1 MKKIITGLI
10 DDIRSFA
17 AGARGSY
24 STALTGTAQNFKG
37 RKWLV
42 FFFYNGLA
50 ILGCCYMSVYSTLRD
65 GSEDVM
71 MSIFIPQC
79 IAVSI
84 IIFFAFLHR
93 SSPVFTAGAVAV
105 ISFGIAMQVYMLD
118 PTSKEAQPDAAKLII
133 ILFVG
138 LIVSL
143 LLAPLVKYIT
153 FGANIKKIVLLADTA
168 ALIIYLFLAVFGT
181 NIGGAKGWIFIGG
194 VSFQLTEI
202 TKVLAVLAFSL
213 CMYDDGKTAEKE
225 KTWLA
230 RISLVLHA
238 VCLAL
243 ICSELGTLAVILLT
257 YFIVNFVFRTDRK
270 VVFAELLA
278 IIFLGLSAFAASGVV
293 YRFTKPDTVETTAAA
308 EDETAAEVTENAE
321 KESVTAISDG
331 AEEASAD
338 ANERSVIKEL
348 LYTRVGRV
356 YVKVMA
362 RLGKTASGGKSEDN
376 FQRSQADRALLRAT
390 LIGDSS
396 GSLAG
401 VPLISSDMVFVYI
414 VVRLGIIWTLFI
426 LFLFVVMAYE
436 VFFKTALSDHE
447 KNAYG
452 IFICAFVTSIFMQA
466 FVSAA
471 SATGLLPI
479 IGVQFPFFGAGG
491 SAMCVNMLMVILAI
505 DFLGKANTEKEI
517 AK

>member
-84 IIFFAFLHR
+84 IVFFAFLHR

-118 PTSKEAQPDAAKLII
+118 PTSKEAQPDAAKIII

-138 LIVSL
+138 LVASL
-143 LLAPLVKYIT
+143 LLTPLVKYIT
-153 FGANIKKIVLLADTA
+153 SGLNIKKTVLFVDA
-168 ALIIYLFLAVFGT
+168 ASLFIYLFLAVFGK

-230 RISLVLHA
+230 RISLILHA

-257 YFIVNFVFRTDRK
+257 YFIVNFVFRTDKK
-270 VVFAELLA
+270 VVLAELLVLA
-278 IIFLGLSAFAASGVV
+278 VLGASALAASGVV
-293 YRFTKPDTVETTAAA
+293 YRFTKPDTVETTVA
-308 EDETAAEVTENAE
+308 EAKVTTAAPENEEPEGVT
-321 KESVTAISDG
+321 SLSDG
-331 AEEASAD
+331 EEEKSAG
-338 ANERSVIKEL
+338 ERSAVKEL

-356 YVKVMA
+356 YEKVMS
-362 RLGKTASGGKSEDN
+362 RFGKSANADDY
-376 FQRSQADRALLRAT
+376 QRSQADRALLRAT
-390 LIGDSS
+390 LIGDSG

-479 IGVQFPFFGAGG
+479 IGVQFPFFGEGG

>member
-24 STALTGTAQNFKG
+24 STALTDTAQNFKE

-84 IIFFAFLHR
+84 MVFFAFLHR

-118 PTSKEAQPDAAKLII
+118 PTSKEAQPDAAKIII

-138 LIVSL
+138 LVASL
-143 LLAPLVKYIT
+143 LLTPLVKYIT
-153 FGANIKKIVLLADTA
+153 SGLNIKKTVLFVDA
-168 ALIIYLFLAVFGT
+168 ASLLIYLFLAVFGK

-230 RISLVLHA
+230 RISLILHA

-257 YFIVNFVFRTDRK
+257 YFIVNFVFRTDKK
-270 VVFAELLA
+270 VVLAELLVLA
-278 IIFLGLSAFAASGVV
+278 VLGASALAASGVV
-293 YRFTKPDTVETTAAA
+293 YRFTKPDTVETTAA
-308 EDETAAEVTENAE
+308 EAEVTTAAPENEEPEGVTSHSGGEEE
-321 KESVTAISDG
+321 K
-331 AEEASAD
+331 SAG
-338 ANERSVIKEL
+338 ERSAVKEL

-356 YVKVMA
+356 YEKVMS
-362 RLGKTASGGKSEDN
+362 RFGKSANADDY
-376 FQRSQADRALLRAT
+376 QRRQADKALLGAL
-390 LIGDSS
+390 LIGDSE

-414 VVRLGIIWTLFI
+414 AVRLGIVWTVFVLCLFI
-426 LFLFVVMAYE
+426 VMMFE
-436 VFFKTALSDHE
+436 VFFKTARSDCRN
-447 KNAYG
+447 NAHG
-452 IFICAFVTSIFMQA
+452 IFMCAFAGSVFMQA
-466 FVSAA
+466 FISAA

>member
-50 ILGCCYMSVYSTLRD
+50 ILGCCYMSVYSTFRE
-65 GSEDVM
+65 GTEDIM
-71 MSIFIPQC
+71 MSVFIPQC
-79 IAVSI
+79 IAVSLI
-84 IIFFAFLHR
+84 ILFAFLHR
-93 SSPVFTAGAVAV
+93 SSPEFTAGAVGV
-105 ISFGIAMQVYMLD
+105 ISFGLAMQIYMLD
-118 PTSKEAQPDAAKLII
+118 PTSEEAHSAAAKLII

-153 FGANIKKIVLLADTA
+153 FGANIKKIVLLADAA
-168 ALIIYLFLAVFGT
+168 ALLIYLFLAVFGT

-230 RISLVLHA
+230 RISLILHA

-257 YFIVNFVFRTDRK
+257 YFIVNFVFRTDKK
-270 VVFAELLA
+270 VVLAELLVLA
-278 IIFLGLSAFAASGVV
+278 VLGASALAASGVV
-293 YRFTKPDTVETTAAA
+293 YRFTKPDTVETTAAG
-308 EDETAAEVTENAE
+308 AEVTTAAPENE
-321 KESVTAISDG
+321 ESEGVTSLSDG
-331 AEEASAD
+331 EEEKSAG
-338 ANERSVIKEL
+338 ERSAVKEL

-356 YVKVMA
+356 YEKVMS
-362 RLGKTASGGKSEDN
+362 RFGKSANADDY
-376 FQRSQADRALLRAT
+376 QRRQADKALLGAL
-390 LIGDSS
+390 LIGDSE

-414 VVRLGIIWTLFI
+414 AVRLGIVWTVFVLCLFI
-426 LFLFVVMAYE
+426 VMMFE
-436 VFFKTALSDHE
+436 VFFKTARSDCRN
-447 KNAYG
+447 NAHG
-452 IFICAFVTSIFMQA
+452 IFMCAFAGSVFMQA

-479 IGVQFPFFGAGG
+479 IGVQFPFFGEGG